1 MHVLIVLHIKTLVRK
16 QEFPTHGIFGNNF
29 NANLQSLAIPHIALT
44 DLQHQ
49 IEQQQNKTD
58 REMAALENTITDGKN
73 TTTQMN

>member
-1 MHVLIVLHIKTLVRK
+1 MAFLETISDCV
-16 QEFPTHGIFGNNF
+16 
-29 NANLQSLAIPHIALT
+29 NLQSLAIPHIALT

-73 TTTQMN
+73 TTA

>member
-1 MHVLIVLHIKTLVRK
+1 MAFLETISDCV
-16 QEFPTHGIFGNNF
+16 
-29 NANLQSLAIPHIALT
+29 NLQSLAIPHIALT

-73 TTTQMN
+73 TTRQMSQEIYSSITYQYQIVHT

>member
-1 MHVLIVLHIKTLVRK
+1 MAFLKTISDCV
-16 QEFPTHGIFGNNF
+16 
-29 NANLQSLAIPHIALT
+29 NLQSLAIPHIALT

-73 TTTQMN
+73 TTTQMS